1 MHPEFMT
8 STWFMAFAI
17 PDFMTE
23 YWFMG
28 LMLVLLLLLGGL
40 FILLRKMRNDEDE

>member
-1 MHPEFMT
+1 MF
-8 STWFMAFAI
+8 AFFTV

-28 LMLVLLLLLGGL
+28 LMVVLLVGL
-40 FILLRKMRNDEDE
+40 VVLMMKMRNKRDDD